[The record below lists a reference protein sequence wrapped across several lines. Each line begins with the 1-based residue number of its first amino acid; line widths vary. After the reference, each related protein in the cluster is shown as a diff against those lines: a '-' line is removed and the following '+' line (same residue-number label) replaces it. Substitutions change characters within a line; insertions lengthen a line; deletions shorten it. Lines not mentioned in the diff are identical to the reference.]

1 MKSKP
6 TCTGDK
12 EHGAE
17 VICLHEDDYNHQ
29 GDPDFFPI
37 KLAYN
42 GIHHYLPTVQRSVCT
57 FLDDYNSA
65 MYHIKNARYKLKKLN
80 GHMPEGCTLA
90 KVVKIAYTAS
100 VTTAEVLNGCNP
112 LLGTTGAAG
121 AAPITLFD
129 FPKPTLQEPSSSG
142 RKRKRATAAA
152 SVQSTSTPAGD
163 DPEEGEAEHEP
174 EPEAGPSVTITHDRQ
189 LKKADN
195 QCFCG
200 KGDFNTREEL
210 NKHKQDVHIQKGSAQ
225 NPKTGKPFDSWDCS
239 QCGEKCSDNRACWKH
254 FRTQHLGLYIHYC
267 PVPGCG
273 KGNDQKDT
281 IVSHIKKEH
290 KDQEEL
296 IALCNQ
302 QAFLKCKNC
311 GKVFSSV
318 KGKNQHEDT
327 CELPKTKK
335 NCPFEKCFKTYQSQE
350 RMDQHVAT
358 AHEGKGH
365 KCLCPVC
372 GASMSSQQSLDNHLK
387 SQHNQD

>member
-6 TCTGDK
+6 TRAGDK

-29 GDPDFFPI
+29 GNPDFFPI

-42 GIHHYLPTVQRSVCT
+42 GIHHYLPIVQRSVCT

-90 KVVKIAYTAS
+90 KVVKVAYTAS

-129 FPKPTLQEPSSSG
+129 FPRPTPEEPSSSG
-142 RKRKRATAAA
+142 RKRRRATAAA
-152 SVQSTSTPAGD
+152 SVQSTSTLAGD
-163 DPEEGEAEHEP
+163 DPEEGEAEHEL

-200 KGDFNTREEL
+200 KGDFKTTQEL
-210 NKHKQDVHIQKGSAQ
+210 NKHKQDVHIEKGSGK

-239 QCGEKCSDNRACWKH
+239 QCGEKCSNNRAC
-254 FRTQHLGLYIHYC
+254 
-267 PVPGCG
+267 
-273 KGNDQKDT
+273 
-281 IVSHIKKEH
+281 
-290 KDQEEL
+290 
-296 IALCNQ
+296 
-302 QAFLKCKNC
+302 
-311 GKVFSSV
+311 
-318 KGKNQHEDT
+318 
-327 CELPKTKK
+327 
-335 NCPFEKCFKTYQSQE
+335 
-350 RMDQHVAT
+350 
-358 AHEGKGH
+358 
-365 KCLCPVC
+365 
-372 GASMSSQQSLDNHLK
+372 
-387 SQHNQD
+387 

>member
-6 TCTGDK
+6 TRAGDK

-17 VICLHEDDYNHQ
+17 VICLHEGDYNHQ

-42 GIHHYLPTVQRSVCT
+42 GIHHYLPIVQRSVCT

-129 FPKPTLQEPSSSG
+129 FPKPTPEEPSSSG
-142 RKRKRATAAA
+142 RKRKRATAA

-163 DPEEGEAEHEP
+163 DPEEGEAEH

-200 KGDFNTREEL
+200 KGDFNNTEEL
-210 NKHKQDVHIQKGSAQ
+210 NKHKQDVHIQKGGGK

-239 QCGEKCSDNRACWKH
+239 Q
-254 FRTQHLGLYIHYC
+254 
-267 PVPGCG
+267 
-273 KGNDQKDT
+273 
-281 IVSHIKKEH
+281 
-290 KDQEEL
+290 
-296 IALCNQ
+296 
-302 QAFLKCKNC
+302 
-311 GKVFSSV
+311 
-318 KGKNQHEDT
+318 
-327 CELPKTKK
+327 
-335 NCPFEKCFKTYQSQE
+335 
-350 RMDQHVAT
+350 
-358 AHEGKGH
+358 
-365 KCLCPVC
+365 
-372 GASMSSQQSLDNHLK
+372 
-387 SQHNQD
+387 

>member
-1 MKSKP
+1 
-6 TCTGDK
+6 
-12 EHGAE
+12 
-17 VICLHEDDYNHQ
+17 
-29 GDPDFFPI
+29 
-37 KLAYN
+37 
-42 GIHHYLPTVQRSVCT
+42 
-57 FLDDYNSA
+57 
-65 MYHIKNARYKLKKLN
+65 
-80 GHMPEGCTLA
+80 MPEGCTLA

-129 FPKPTLQEPSSSG
+129 FPRPTPEEPSSSG
-142 RKRKRATAAA
+142 RKRRRATASA

-163 DPEEGEAEHEP
+163 DPEEGEAEHDL

-200 KGDFNTREEL
+200 KGDFKTTEEL
-210 NKHKQDVHIQKGSAQ
+210 NKHKQDVHIEKGSGK

-239 QCGEKCSDNRACWKH
+239 QCGEKCSNNRACWKH

-267 PVPGCG
+267 PIPGCG
-273 KGNDQKDT
+273 KGNDQRDT

-290 KDQEEL
+290 KDQKEL

-302 QAFLKCKNC
+302 QEFLKCKNC

-327 CELPKTKK
+327 CGLPKTKK

-387 SQHNQD
+387 TQHNQE